1 MKYIPHKHTPINV
14 NTILTLERNTA
25 NFNDKLAVLITKAV
39 GTMPCAYI
47 FAILAI
53 LGMPGL
59 FSPFVAQWIQW
70 VSQTFIQLVML
81 SILMV
86 GQRLLSRHQEVQS
99 DEQHP
104 LARKICADLE
114 TIIHQNNELL
124 HDREKIQ
131 EN

>member
-1 MKYIPHKHTPINV
+1 MKYTPHKHTPINV
-14 NTILTLERNTA
+14 NAILTLERNTA
-25 NFNDKLAVLITKAV
+25 KFNDKLAVLITKAV

-53 LGMPGL
+53 LGMPGV
-59 FSPFVAQWIQW
+59 FPPFVAQWIQW

-86 GQRLLSRHQEVQS
+86 GQRILSRHQEVHA
-99 DEQHP
+99 DEQYP
-104 LARKICADLE
+104 LAKKICADLE

-124 HDREKIQ
+124 NDSKKI
-131 EN
+131 